1 MMQFCSLCLAAAGY
15 GYLLVHSV
23 IPILPFNIY
32 KFYRVS
38 QKSVSGTPCTVYI
51 VCCGRQDSSPCVQY
65 QLTQQRRAAAT
76 ITQAGAGAG
85 PGGGAVAG
93 AGAGRG
99 RGSARLVKQMQLTS
113 SAELES
119 C

>member
-1 MMQFCSLCLAAAGY
+1 MMQFCSPCLAAAGY
-15 GYLLVHSV
+15 LLVYSFFPGLSFYISISILLTYFYLLY
-23 IPILPFNIY
+23 IL
-32 KFYRVS
+32 
-38 QKSVSGTPCTVYI
+38 
-51 VCCGRQDSSPCVQY
+51 CCGRQDSSPCVQY
-65 QLTQQRRAAAT
+65 QLSQQRRAAAT

-85 PGGGAVAG
+85 GGPVAG

>member
-15 GYLLVHSV
+15 LLVYSFFPGLSFYISISILLTYFYLLY
-23 IPILPFNIY
+23 IL
-32 KFYRVS
+32 
-38 QKSVSGTPCTVYI
+38 
-51 VCCGRQDSSPCVQY
+51 CCGRQDSSPCVQY
-65 QLTQQRRAAAT
+65 QQSQQRRAAAT
-76 ITQAGAGAG
+76 ISQAGPVGG
-85 PGGGAVAG
+85 PVAG